1 MTINKSMKQT
11 QWITGKL
18 LVLGIFISSFLNAE
32 TVPDSS
38 YLLEKMM
45 DSSRNLSF
53 QGEFVYQQGAQLET
67 LSIIHQASDKNQS
80 EKERILYLD
89 GAPREVIRAGNELFF
104 SSYNGG
110 VTKFQHGSLMPVIN
124 KLQGGISE
132 KFYDLKIVGIDRV
145 AGREAVLLLVLPK
158 DRFRYGYQLW
168 LDRQSSLLLKS
179 VMVDGQ
185 GKIIERLQFTSL
197 NIGSLSDESLAL
209 LIRKPSVVDK
219 TIAVE
224 SQPLSQ
230 QDQPSDPLEWETGWL
245 PEGFV
250 LENRSVRPSP
260 VSQHNVDA
268 LVFSD
273 GIASFSVFVEQDDT
287 RVLSQ
292 ASEKIGALSAVSK
305 IYREGDRYFH
315 VTVVG
320 DVPLGT
326 AERVAVS
333 VRPLKAKP

>member
-1 MTINKSMKQT
+1 MKQT
-11 QWITGKL
+11 QWISGKL
-18 LVLGIFISSFLNAE
+18 LVLVIFISSFLNAD

-38 YLLEKMM
+38 NLLEKMV
-45 DSSRNLSF
+45 DSSKKLSF

-67 LSIIHQASDKNQS
+67 LSIIHQAGDNDHS
-80 EKERILYLD
+80 EKERIIYLD
-89 GAPREVIRAGNELFF
+89 GAPREVVRDGHELFF
-104 SSYNGG
+104 SSYNEG
-110 VTKFQHGSLMPVIN
+110 VTRFQHGSLMPVIN

-132 KFYDLKIVGIDRV
+132 KYYDLKIVGIDRV
-145 AGREAVLLLVLPK
+145 AGREALLLLVLPK

-168 LDRQSSLLLKS
+168 LDRESSLLLKS
-179 VMVDGQ
+179 VMVDDQ

-197 NIGSLSDESLAL
+197 NVGSLSDETKDL
-209 LIRKPSVVDK
+209 LIRKPPVVDE
-219 TIAVE
+219 TITVK
-224 SQPLSQ
+224 SQP
-230 QDQPSDPLEWETGWL
+230 DRPSDPLQWETGWL
-245 PEGFV
+245 PDGFL

-305 IYREGDRYFH
+305 IYREGNQYFH

-320 DVPLGT
+320 DIPLGA

-333 VRPLKAKP
+333 VRPLKIKP

>member
-1 MTINKSMKQT
+1 MKQT
-11 QWITGKL
+11 QWISGKL
-18 LVLGIFISSFLNAE
+18 LVLVIFISSFLNAD

-38 YLLEKMM
+38 YLLEKMV
-45 DSSRNLSF
+45 DSSKNLSF

-67 LSIIHQASDKNQS
+67 LSIIHQAGDNDHS

-89 GAPREVIRAGNELFF
+89 GAPREVVRDGNELFF
-104 SSYNGG
+104 SSYNEG
-110 VTKFQHGSLMPVIN
+110 VTRFQHGSLMPVIN

-132 KFYDLKIVGIDRV
+132 KYYDLKIVGIDRV

-168 LDRQSSLLLKS
+168 LDRESSLLLKL
-179 VMVDGQ
+179 VMVDDQ

-197 NIGSLSDESLAL
+197 NVGSLSDETKDL
-209 LIRKPSVVDK
+209 LIRKPSVVDE
-219 TIAVE
+219 TITVK
-224 SQPLSQ
+224 SQP
-230 QDQPSDPLEWETGWL
+230 DKPSDPLEWETGWL
-245 PEGFV
+245 PDGFL

-305 IYREGDRYFH
+305 IYREGNQYFH

-320 DVPLGT
+320 DIPLGA

-333 VRPLKAKP
+333 VRPLKIKP

>member
-1 MTINKSMKQT
+1 MKQT

-18 LVLGIFISSFLNAE
+18 LVIGIFISSFLNAD
-32 TVPDSS
+32 TVPDSR
-38 YLLEKMM
+38 YLLEKMV
-45 DSSRNLSF
+45 DSSKNLSF

-67 LSIIHQASDKNQS
+67 LSIIHQAGDKNHS

-89 GAPREVIRAGNELFF
+89 GAPREVVRDGNELFF
-104 SSYNGG
+104 SSYNEG
-110 VTKFQHGSLMPVIN
+110 VTRFQHGSLMPVIN

-132 KFYDLKIVGIDRV
+132 KYYDLKIVGIDRV

-168 LDRQSSLLLKS
+168 LDRESSLLLKL
-179 VMVDGQ
+179 VMVDDQ

-197 NIGSLSDESLAL
+197 NVGSLSDETQDL
-209 LIRKPSVVDK
+209 LIRKPPVVDE
-219 TIAVE
+219 TITVK
-224 SQPLSQ
+224 SQPDKS
-230 QDQPSDPLEWETGWL
+230 SDPLEWEAGWL
-245 PEGFV
+245 PDGFL

-305 IYREGDRYFH
+305 IYREGNQYFH

-320 DVPLGT
+320 DIPLGA

-333 VRPLKAKP
+333 VRPLKVKP